1 LVNRY
6 RVDHDGTRELL
17 LASAINLFYEKGY
30 AGASV
35 REIVKAVRVTN
46 SILYHH
52 FKDKNELLY
61 VIIDRIGKELI
72 ENLRSVKEMYDD
84 PVEILSKMIFIQVC
98 IVKERKKEV
107 KIFLEEQYQLEPR
120 YEARILHQHRQIYD
134 LYRVQL
140 EVLEKEGRLR
150 NISKTVI
157 NFAIHAMMN
166 WSYRWHQ
173 EEGPMDIEDVA
184 ATITDILFRG
194 ILITEK
200 NKIYA

>member
-1 LVNRY
+1 MGIQLCNYEGYFVNPGGNVLVNRY

-17 LASAINLFYEKGY
+17 LSSAINLFYEKGY

-107 KIFLEEQYQLEPR
+107 KIFL
-120 YEARILHQHRQIYD
+120 
-134 LYRVQL
+134 
-140 EVLEKEGRLR
+140 
-150 NISKTVI
+150 S
-157 NFAIHAMMN
+157 
-166 WSYRWHQ
+166 
-173 EEGPMDIEDVA
+173 
-184 ATITDILFRG
+184 
-194 ILITEK
+194 
-200 NKIYA
+200 